1 MLLIP
6 EPTPYFCEPDEDHF
20 FAWLQA
26 IPAIK
31 EVVGIPAGLE
41 LTIEEPIDKVRF
53 YELVGL
59 FTRYGLDRKCLRSL
73 CEHQSDPWFSD
84 SKNYWHAAVFADP
97 LPNVVSSAQ

>member
-6 EPTPYFCEPDEDHF
+6 EPTLYFCESDEYHF

-53 YELVGL
+53 YELVRLAEIGRWL
-59 FTRYGLDRKCLRSL
+59 G
-73 CEHQSDPWFSD
+73 
-84 SKNYWHAAVFADP
+84 N
-97 LPNVVSSAQ
+97 